1 MRRADR
7 LFEIIQVLRRASAPL
22 TAEAIAAELETSRW
36 TIYRDITALVA
47 QRVPIRSEAGVGYVL
62 ERGFDLPPLM
72 LTTDELEAVT
82 LGAQLVIANAEPDL
96 ARAALDVLA
105 KIAAI
110 VPDELHAIID
120 NPVTGALPL
129 APSRLNDGIDIGKVR
144 IWSRI
149 GRRLSIHYV
158 DQAEDATRRVIWPFM
173 VGYVGTVRT
182 IMAWCELRSDF
193 RIFRTDRIREI
204 EFLETRYPASSGTL
218 RRRWLKMREARTT
231 SPGEVRKPPL

>member
-7 LFEIIQVLRRASAPL
+7 LFEIIQVLRRASKPV
-22 TAEAIAAELETSRW
+22 TAEAIAVELETSRW
-36 TIYRDITALVA
+36 TIYRDIAALVA

-72 LTTDELEAVT
+72 LTTDEIEAVT
-82 LGAQLVIANAEPDL
+82 LGAQFVIANAEPDL

-120 NPVTGALPL
+120 NPVTGTLPP
-129 APSRLNDGIDIGKVR
+129 AGSRLNDGIDIGKLR
-144 IWSRI
+144 LWSRVGRQLLI
-149 GRRLSIHYV
+149 AYNDQTGQSTRRL
-158 DQAEDATRRVIWPFM
+158 IWPFM
-173 VGYVGTVRT
+173 VGYVGVVRV

-193 RIFRTDRIREI
+193 RIFRADRIREI
-204 EFLETRYPASSGTL
+204 EFLETRYPASSATL
-218 RRRWLKMREARTT
+218 RRRWLKTREREMLDA
-231 SPGEVRKPPL
+231 G